1 MPKWEVE
8 VCLPFYHEGKSE
20 LLYLK
25 YIIQR
30 CCFFCAIII
39 VSCAVTTFGK
49 EPNKEQLAFFEAKIR
64 PLFIKHCFECHSTE
78 AGKSSGGLLLDSKE
92 GWSAGGDSGEVIE
105 VGKPDESL
113 LLESV
118 RYSNPKLRMPPKYQL
133 SEREIEDLE
142 KWIEI
147 GAPDP
152 RASQVARKSYAID
165 WEKGKKHWAFQ
176 PISKPVVPQVQDTQW
191 VRDDLDRFILAKIE
205 AAGITPVEDVDR
217 FALIRRVSLDLTGLP
232 PTVDEVGEFVKDP
245 AGLDEALEKV
255 VDRLL
260 KSPAFGERWGRHWL
274 DVARYADSV
283 GKTRNI
289 PFAFAWRYRNYVIDS
304 FNADKPFNKFA
315 AEQIAGDLLDA
326 QGPKDRAE
334 NYIAT
339 GFLALG
345 SMDLNERDQEQ
356 FTLDRIDDQ
365 IDTLGRA
372 FLGMTLGCA
381 RCHDHKFD
389 PISQADYYA
398 LAGVFASSETLSGQ
412 QGRSNGTKTYVS
424 QDRLVKI
431 DLSSLSDSKKDSRD
445 TINRATQISELQM
458 KLKQM
463 VAEGK
468 IGSLSP
474 AQLKVHRQKIGALRK
489 KLNELKANE
498 STNSNGSKKVK
509 SSAEEGVDPTAQLA
523 MAVTEGRA
531 KDIPLRV
538 RGEPDIKG
546 DVIQRALPT
555 IVRTAKYST
564 IGDNQNSGRLE
575 LARWVSSS
583 ENPLTARVMV
593 NRVWLHLLGRGLVE
607 SVDNFGA
614 SGSAPTHPE
623 LLDFL
628 SKRFMEENW
637 SIKSLVR
644 SIVLSHTYRLSSV
657 PIEKNSEVDEGNQ
670 LYWRANLRRLEVEA
684 IRDSLLAAGDMLIL
698 KRPSGAPFDAS
709 FQGDISR
716 VNRNK
721 KGAID
726 PVMEPIRSVYLPIF
740 RSKLPGMYTAFDF
753 AEPDQVNG
761 LRDVTTV
768 APQALFMLNNPFVI
782 QAAERAA
789 KRILEQDLQ
798 TDEVR
803 IRFAYAYTLS
813 RYPTKAETERA
824 LAFLGD
830 GSDRES
836 RWVVFAQS
844 LYASAEFRYVP

>member
-1 MPKWEVE
+1 MLHYKSIIERFGF
-8 VCLPFYHEGKSE
+8 CLVV
-20 LLYLK
+20 
-25 YIIQR
+25 
-30 CCFFCAIII
+30 I
-39 VSCAVTTFGK
+39 VNCAVTSFGE

-78 AGKSSGGLLLDSKE
+78 AGKSNGGLLLDSKE

-105 VGKPDESL
+105 VGKPGESL

-118 RYSNPKLRMPPKYQL
+118 KYSNPKLRMPPKYQL
-133 SEREIEDLE
+133 SEREVNDLE

-152 RASQVARKSYAID
+152 RASQVARKSYSID

-176 PISKPVVPQVQDTQW
+176 PIKKSEVPQVQNTQW
-191 VRDDLDRFILAKIE
+191 VRDELDRFILAKIE

-245 AGLDEALEKV
+245 AELDEALTKV

-304 FNADKPFNKFA
+304 FNADKPFNQFV
-315 AEQIAGDLLDA
+315 AEQIAGDLLGA

-424 QDRLVKI
+424 QDRLAKI
-431 DLSSLSDSKKDSRD
+431 DPSSLSAAAKPNKESL
-445 TINRATQISELQM
+445 NRAKQISELQVTI
-458 KLKQM
+458 KQM
-463 VAEGK
+463 ISEGK
-468 IGSLSP
+468 KGNLTTT
-474 AQLKVHRQKIGALRK
+474 QLKSHRQKIAVLRA
-489 KLNELKANE
+489 KLNELKA
-498 STNSNGSKKVK
+498 SQGDMPGSSKKAK
-509 SSAEEGVDPTAQLA
+509 SSTEEDLDPTALLA

-546 DVIQRALPT
+546 DVIPRALPT
-555 IVRTAKYST
+555 IVRTAKYSK
-564 IGDNQNSGRLE
+564 IGDDQSSGRLE
-575 LARWVSSS
+575 LARWLSSA
-583 ENPLTARVMV
+583 ENPLTARVIV

-628 SKRFMEENW
+628 SSRFMDENW
-637 SIKSLVR
+637 SIKTLVR
-644 SIVLSHTYRLSSV
+644 SIVLSRTYRLSSV
-657 PIEKNSEVDEGNQ
+657 PVEKNAEVDEGNQ

-721 KGAID
+721 KGVND

-768 APQALFMLNNPFVI
+768 APQALFMLNNPFVLE
-782 QAAERAA
+782 AAERAA

-798 TDEVR
+798 NDEVR
-803 IRFAYAYTLS
+803 IRYAYAYTLS
-813 RYPTKAETERA
+813 RYPTKAESERA
-824 LAFLGD
+824 LAFLGE

-836 RWVVFAQS
+836 RWIALAQS